1 METSSK
7 EKVMIRP
14 LSRYILMFLLL
25 ILGFGFGILFDKS
38 LIKNAFISE
47 VRLPQQYKYINPLLE
62 CDSNI
67 GNYKSLTKT
76 EDSVSSYIK
85 DAKDRGTITSASVY
99 YRDLN
104 NGPWFGINEQ
114 EKFTP
119 ASLIK
124 VPMMIAYFKRA
135 ETDPDIL
142 SKKLIFS
149 SKDQIS
155 LGPAFVKPKE
165 ELIEGQE
172 YTVMELV
179 EIMIKFSNNNAY
191 YLLKS
196 NLGEDRFEQ
205 TLKDFGIDVAKIN
218 SSNTE
223 NVLTIREYSS
233 FFRILYNSSYLSRAY
248 SERALEIL
256 SGVEFKSG
264 ISAGIPESVL
274 VANKFGERSYQDSSI
289 KQLHD
294 CGIVYKTNNPYLV
307 CIMTRGGTFDDLANS
322 IRDISKIIYSSLN

>member
-1 METSSK
+1 METITK
-7 EKVMIRP
+7 EKPRFKPIRQ
-14 LSRYILMFLLL
+14 YILMFLLL
-25 ILGFGFGILFDKS
+25 VLGFGLGVLFDSS
-38 LIKNAFISE
+38 LIKNTFISE
-47 VRLPQQYKYINPLLE
+47 VRLPQQYKFINPLLE

-76 EDSVSSYIK
+76 EDTVASYIES
-85 DAKDRGTITSASVY
+85 AKDKRKITSASVY

-135 ETDPDIL
+135 EVDPEL
-142 SKKLIFS
+142 LNKKLKFS
-149 SKDQIS
+149 SKDQTS
-155 LGPAFVKPKE
+155 LGPAFIKPKE
-165 ELIEGQE
+165 ELVEGQE
-172 YTVMELV
+172 YTVMELI
-179 EIMIKFSNNNAY
+179 EIMIKYSNNNAY

-196 NLGEDRFEQ
+196 NLGEDGFAQ
-205 TLKDFGIDVAKIN
+205 TLKDFGIDVEKIN

-233 FFRILYNSSYLSRAY
+233 FFRILYNSSYLSRTY
-248 SERALEIL
+248 SEKALEIL
-256 SGVEFKSG
+256 GDVEFKAG

-274 VANKFGERSYQDSSI
+274 VANKFGERSYNDSSI

-307 CIMTRGGTFDDLANS
+307 CIMTRGGDFNDLASS
-322 IRDISKIIYSSLN
+322 IRDISKIIFSSLN